1 MERVGKSISVA
12 TPSSAPRRRTAFLV
26 VAAAVFVSNLDLFIV
41 NVALPAMQR
50 HFHGSS
56 LATLSWVLNGYAI
69 VFAALLVAAGRLA
82 DRVGHRAVFL
92 AGLAVFTVASALCAL
107 TPAVGWLDAAR
118 VVQAA
123 GAAALIPT
131 SLALLLDATPPAERP
146 GAVRA
151 WASIGGIA
159 AGLGPVLGGLLVEAD
174 WRWVF
179 LANVPVGLLALVAG
193 VRVLP
198 RVGGRESGP
207 LPDLLGAG
215 LLTAAIAALA
225 VALVKG
231 DDWGWA
237 SARVLGALLAAAL
250 LLGGFLRRSARH
262 PAPVVELPLLRVPAF
277 AAANTAALLF
287 NLAFAGMLLSSVL
300 WCQQVWGYSALRT
313 GLAIAP
319 GPLLVP
325 PVALGSAALVRALG
339 PGRLAALGTLLFAC
353 GVGWWS
359 VAGGVRP
366 GYATELLP
374 GMLLT
379 GLGVGLVLPTLI
391 GAAAAALPPARFAT
405 GSAVTTMA
413 RQVGAVVGVALTVSL
428 LGAAR
433 GPQAV
438 LDGLRHGWTAVVA
451 AALLAGAASLWL
463 AAARRQAEA
472 ISAQQDSATAPAA
485 HPVANRR

>member
-1 MERVGKSISVA
+1 V
-12 TPSSAPRRRTAFLV
+12 FLV

-50 HFHGSS
+50 YFHGSS
-56 LATLSWVLNGYAI
+56 LASLSWVLNGYAI

-92 AGLAVFTVASALCAL
+92 TGLALFTTASALCAL
-107 TPAVGWLDAAR
+107 APAVGWLDAAR

-131 SLALLLDATPPAERP
+131 SLALLLDSTPATERP

-179 LANVPVGLLALVAG
+179 VVNVPVGLLALATG
-193 VRVLP
+193 IRVLP
-198 RVGGRESGP
+198 RARGRETGP

-215 LLTAAIAALA
+215 VLTAAIAALA

-231 DDWGWA
+231 DDWGWG
-237 SARVLGALLAAAL
+237 SARVLGALLTTAL
-250 LLGGFLRRSARH
+250 LVGAFLRRSARH
-262 PAPVVELPLLRVPAF
+262 PAPIVELPLLRVPAF

-287 NLAFAGMLLSSVL
+287 NLAFAGMLLTSVL

-313 GLAIAP
+313 GLAVAP

-339 PGRLAALGTLLFAC
+339 PGRLAALGSLLFAC

-359 VAGGVRP
+359 AAIGIRP
-366 GYATELLP
+366 AYATGLLP

-428 LGAAR
+428 LGAPH

-438 LDGLRHGWTAVVA
+438 LDAFRRGWTAVIA
-451 AALLAGAASLWL
+451 AGLLAGAASLWL
-463 AAARRQAEA
+463 AAARRREA
-472 ISAQQDSATAPAA
+472 AVSTEPGA
-485 HPVANRR
+485 